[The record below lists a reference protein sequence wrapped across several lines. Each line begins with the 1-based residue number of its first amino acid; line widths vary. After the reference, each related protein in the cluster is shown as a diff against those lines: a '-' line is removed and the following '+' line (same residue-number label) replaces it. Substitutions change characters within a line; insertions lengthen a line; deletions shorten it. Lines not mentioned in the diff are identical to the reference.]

1 MAGHAWRRQTMTA
14 TRRMWV
20 YVATG
25 VAGTA
30 IGVWLVSMWLP
41 GWLLGTRPI
50 TDAGN
55 TTRTGAEIGG
65 SAPGGDA
72 RRISATLFYISPGG
86 DTLVPI
92 EQDVP
97 YAAAPAEQ
105 ARHIVERQLAAAP
118 AGQTSAIPQGTTL
131 RSLYL
136 TSRGEAYVDVSKEI
150 VTGHPGGSLPEFLT
164 VYAIVNALTVN
175 LPDISAVQVLVD
187 GHEVDTLVGHLDL
200 RHPLRRGSRWVQR
213 VK

>member
-1 MAGHAWRRQTMTA
+1 MTA
-14 TRRMWV
+14 NRRLWV
-20 YVATG
+20 YLATG

-30 IGVWLVSMWLP
+30 VGVWLVSLWLP
-41 GWLLGTRPI
+41 GWLLGTRPA

-55 TTRTGAEIGG
+55 SSAAGVELRG
-65 SAPGGDA
+65 SATGGDA
-72 RRISATLFYISPGG
+72 RRISATLFYLSASG
-86 DTLVPI
+86 DTLVPV
-92 EQDVP
+92 EQEVP

-118 AGQTSAIPQGTTL
+118 AGQASSIPPGTML

-187 GHEVDTLVGHLDL
+187 GYEVDTLVGHLDL
-200 RHPLRRGSRWVQR
+200 RHPLRRGNRWVQR
-213 VK
+213 AQ